1 MAARLYA
8 EGLRRHLGQP
18 VVIENRP
25 GAGGVPAIE
34 AMMQGEPDG
43 YTLLAGGIAPLVL
56 IPPVQKVRYDIE
68 KDFVPLGLLW
78 LSPQVLAVNP
88 KLNIKTL
95 AEFIAYAKANPGKLT
110 VGSAGIGTVTHLA
123 NELLKREASI
133 EFNHVP
139 YRSTANS
146 LTDLLGGHIDSIF
159 GDVALLKPHVESGA
173 LGNVSCDYR
182 HRAVNRCCRT

>member
-1 MAARLYA
+1 MPAEMEKPVRLHRSVNVLVARVMLSVLMLGVVIGTGAAQDYPTRPLNIVVPFTAGGPNDVAARLYA

-34 AMMQGEPDG
+34 AMMQGEMDG

-78 LSPQVLAVNP
+78 LSPQVWRC
-88 KLNIKTL
+88 
-95 AEFIAYAKANPGKLT
+95 
-110 VGSAGIGTVTHLA
+110 VGSM
-123 NELLKREASI
+123 
-133 EFNHVP
+133 
-139 YRSTANS
+139 
-146 LTDLLGGHIDSIF
+146 
-159 GDVALLKPHVESGA
+159 
-173 LGNVSCDYR
+173 
-182 HRAVNRCCRT
+182 